1 MRKTE
6 GEFDRDRFAQQC
18 NRVKSICSSPPSPL
32 RPLPSLL
39 VRPSVRPPGSS
50 PSSPN
55 SQCPDRSPTI
65 YSRADRC
72 PSSAGPASALSI
84 RAMLASLSLSLS
96 LSLCPSPEIETVL
109 CPAHWAT
116 TSRRNKG
123 TERKGGAAPGPKCIG
138 VAAAGRK
145 MEGGE
150 EEQLINQAAQFRLLR
165 TIGEEGPVS
174 MAAWETKPFGGN
186 SDPPPSYAHD
196 KRN

>member
-96 LSLCPSPEIETVL
+96 LSVPLRRLRRFCVRHIGQQHHDEIREQ
-109 CPAHWAT
+109 
-116 TSRRNKG
+116 KG
-123 TERKGGAAPGPKCIG
+123 KAAPLPARSAS
-138 VAAAGRK
+138 VWPQLAGKWKEARRSN
-145 MEGGE
+145 
-150 EEQLINQAAQFRLLR
+150 L
-165 TIGEEGPVS
+165 
-174 MAAWETKPFGGN
+174 
-186 SDPPPSYAHD
+186 
-196 KRN
+196 